1 MHLVAN
7 ARMPSQRAQS
17 LQVAQAAASFARAG
31 METKLW
37 YARRRDTPLPV
48 NAAELWDHY
57 AVPAGTRPDA
67 EAVPCI
73 DMIDRVARA
82 LQFVPARIQELTFA
96 RNAARRIRKLPETD
110 WVVTREVEVAAQL
123 RRRPRLALELHRV
136 PGGRMRRRCL
146 AQVIGSGTRLLAIS
160 GGVRDDLIAQGAAA
174 QRIHVAHDGFEP
186 SRFAALP
193 TRAEACADLG
203 LDPGLP
209 VVVYTGGLM
218 TWKGVEVLVDAA
230 RGMQHVQFVIAGGMD
245 ADVRALK
252 VAAQGAPH
260 VRIDGFQPPSR
271 VSTYLAAADVGVVPN
286 RSTPAISA
294 RYTSPL
300 KVFEAMAVGLPLV
313 VSDLP
318 SLRDVLT
325 SDQARFVPAEDA
337 AALAEALAE
346 LLGDADRRSA
356 MSRAL
361 LAAAPDNTWDARAAR
376 ILDFLEAAA

>member
-1 MHLVAN
+1 
-7 ARMPSQRAQS
+7 
-17 LQVAQAAASFARAG
+17 
-31 METKLW
+31 
-37 YARRRDTPLPV
+37 
-48 NAAELWDHY
+48 
-57 AVPAGTRPDA
+57 
-67 EAVPCI
+67 
-73 DMIDRVARA
+73 
-82 LQFVPARIQELTFA
+82 
-96 RNAARRIRKLPETD
+96 
-110 WVVTREVEVAAQL
+110 
-123 RRRPRLALELHRV
+123 
-136 PGGRMRRRCL
+136 
-146 AQVIGSGTRLLAIS
+146 
-160 GGVRDDLIAQGAAA
+160 
-174 QRIHVAHDGFEP
+174 
-186 SRFAALP
+186 
-193 TRAEACADLG
+193 
-203 LDPGLP
+203 
-209 VVVYTGGLM
+209 M

-361 LAAAPDNTWDARAAR
+361 LAAAPDNAWDARAAR